1 LKASPFRA
9 ECLIKVFRGG
19 EDMEKVRRAVAV
31 EMAFRGNVWLDKSGR
46 EGCCCGDGEPA
57 A

>member
-1 LKASPFRA
+1 
-9 ECLIKVFRGG
+9 
-19 EDMEKVRRAVAV
+19 MEKVRRAVAV